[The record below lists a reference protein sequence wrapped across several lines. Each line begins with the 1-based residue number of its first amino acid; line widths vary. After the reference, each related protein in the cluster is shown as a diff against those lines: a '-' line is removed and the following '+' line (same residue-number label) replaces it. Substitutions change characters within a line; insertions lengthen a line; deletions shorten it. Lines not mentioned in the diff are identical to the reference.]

1 MKKKSLSVKKKNHNN
16 FILDN
21 LKFSKIKHI
30 YKEFE
35 STLDI
40 YLNDKNIAI
49 GVSGGPDSL
58 SLCYFAKCYALKNNI
73 KLYFYI
79 VDHKIRKNST
89 SEALKVKSILKP

>member
-21 LKFSKIKHI
+21 LKFSKIKQI

-40 YLNDKNIAI
+40 YSNDKNIAI

-58 SLCYFAKCYALKNNI
+58 SLCYFAKCYALKI
-73 KLYFYI
+73 
-79 VDHKIRKNST
+79 
-89 SEALKVKSILKP
+89 ILNFIFILLIIN